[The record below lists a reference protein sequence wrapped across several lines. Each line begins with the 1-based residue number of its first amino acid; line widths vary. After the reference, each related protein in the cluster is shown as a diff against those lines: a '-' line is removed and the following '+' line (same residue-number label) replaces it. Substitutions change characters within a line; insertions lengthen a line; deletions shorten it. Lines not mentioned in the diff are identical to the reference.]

1 MDNPPVR
8 DMPSCR
14 SRVLR
19 PTVEIKS
26 IRSHSVKRTVWT
38 PLVVEAARTPTAQV
52 LLGFS
57 RFPAARVEQDAGRSV
72 VQFSDMRFAI
82 PLALEQPPS
91 RRSAL
96 FTVTVTFDPGGSI
109 VQERLGD

>member
-1 MDNPPVR
+1 
-8 DMPSCR
+8 
-14 SRVLR
+14 
-19 PTVEIKS
+19 
-26 IRSHSVKRTVWT
+26 
-38 PLVVEAARTPTAQV
+38 
-52 LLGFS
+52 
-57 RFPAARVEQDAGRSV
+57 V

-82 PLALEQPPS
+82 PLDAEQPPS